1 MRASTRSLAAFRAQQ
16 QDAWDKAALGWREWW
31 PVFEQGAQPLTDR
44 LLDLAGVAEGQ
55 RVLDIA
61 TGIGEPAVS
70 AALRV
75 GLEGAV
81 VGVDRSA
88 GMLEVARD
96 RAERRGL
103 RNTTFLQ
110 LAAEDLNFPANSFD
124 AGLCRWGLM
133 FVDDVAGALEQVRRH
148 LRPGGWLAVAV
159 WAASPKVPLISL
171 PLAVI
176 ARTLRLPPQPDDAS
190 FTLANR
196 HALAHTFGQAG
207 FTKIHSETFTL
218 TTTFPDAATYTRYLQ
233 AVSPNLTSLLSS
245 LPPGQ
250 QSCLWQ
256 AVEEAARQRY
266 ISPDGMLRLPGEAIC
281 IAGQKPW

>member
-1 MRASTRSLAAFRAQQ
+1 MRASTRSLAAFKAQQ
-16 QDAWDKAALGWREWW
+16 QDAWDRAALGWREWW

-44 LLDLAGVAEGQ
+44 MLDLAGVAEGQ

-75 GLEGAV
+75 GQTGAV

-88 GMLEVARD
+88 ALLEIARD

-103 RNTTFLQ
+103 GNATFLQ
-110 LAAEDLNFPANSFD
+110 LAAEDLNFPENSFD

-133 FVDDVAGALEQVRRH
+133 FVDDVAEALERVRRS

-190 FTLANR
+190 FTLANP

-218 TTTFPDAATYTRYLQ
+218 TTTFPDAPTYIRYLQ
-233 AVSPNLTSLLSS
+233 AVSPNLTSRLSV

-250 QSCLWQ
+250 PTWLWQ

-266 ISPDGMLRLPGEAIC
+266 ISPDGLLRLPGEAIC

>member
-1 MRASTRSLAAFRAQQ
+1 MRASPRSLAAFKAQQ
-16 QDAWDKAALGWREWW
+16 QDAWDKAVRGWQEWW

-44 LLDLAGVAEGQ
+44 LLDLAGVMAGN

-61 TGIGEPAVS
+61 TGVGEPAVS

-75 GLEGAV
+75 GLEGEV
-81 VGVDRSA
+81 VGIDRSG

-96 RAERRGL
+96 RAERLGL

-110 LAAEDLNFPANSFD
+110 VAAEDLNFPENSFD

-133 FVDDVAGALEQVRRH
+133 FVDNMVGVLERVH
-148 LRPGGWLAVAV
+148 CYLRPGAWLAVAV

-196 HALAHTFGQAG
+196 HALVHAFGQAG
-207 FTKIHSETFTL
+207 FTKIHSETITL
-218 TTTFPDAATYTRYLQ
+218 TTTFADAPTYTRYLQ
-233 AVSPNLTSLLSS
+233 AVSPNLTTKLASLS
-245 LPPGQ
+245 PDQ
-250 QSCLWQ
+250 QNCLWQ
-256 AVEEAARQRY
+256 AVEETARQRY
-266 ISPDGMLRLPGEAIC
+266 ISPDGLLRLPGEAIC
-281 IAGQKPW
+281 IAGQKSW

>member
-1 MRASTRSLAAFRAQQ
+1 MRATTRSLVAFKAQQ
-16 QDAWDKAALGWREWW
+16 QDIWDKAAVGWGEWW

-44 LLDLAGVAEGQ
+44 LLDLAGVGAGNK
-55 RVLDIA
+55 VIDIA
-61 TGIGEPAVS
+61 TGVGEPAVS

-75 GLEGAV
+75 SLEGAV
-81 VGVDRSA
+81 VGIDRSA

-96 RAERRGL
+96 RVRRLGL

-110 LAAEDLNFPANSFD
+110 MAAEELNFPENSFD

-133 FVDDVAGALEQVRRH
+133 FVDDLNGVLERVWHQ

-196 HALAHTFGQAG
+196 HALTQAFGQAG
-207 FTKIHSETFTL
+207 FTRIHSETFTL
-218 TTTFPDAATYTRYLQ
+218 TTTFADGPTYTSYLQ
-233 AVSPNLTSLLSS
+233 AVSPTLTMMLGS
-245 LPPGQ
+245 LPLDKQ
-250 QSCLWQ
+250 NYLWQ
-256 AVEEAARQRY
+256 AVGEAARHRY
-266 ISPDGMLRLPGEAIC
+266 ISQDGLLRLPGEALC
-281 IAGQKPW
+281 IAGQKPC